1 MQNIVLITSFLL
13 FSSKNTLKCLFS
25 KKTLAFASQVN
36 LFSNKNIA
44 IKYLLR
50 ERFFE
55 VWHLCFSHPQ
65 INMRANWRA
74 SSTSR
79 LSRRFTMIT
88 CAVPQRYDGI
98 RALGISTAHISCCF
112 SALLSCCTISFDLS
126 PLASFFSFVS
136 YAVTLLSVFP
146 TLLFLHSF
154 ALLTVFTER
163 IFQSEF
169 GKRTYRSPPLSP
181 YPACLLRGNCSNLCI
196 FHTLTP
202 LWLINIPRL
211 VLFWITGLFA
221 PSQCFL
227 QLRRMRV

>member
-1 MQNIVLITSFLL
+1 MLITSFLF
-13 FSSKNTLKCLFS
+13 FSCKNTWKCLFS
-25 KKTLAFASQVN
+25 KKTLAFASRVN
-36 LFSNKNIA
+36 SFSNKNIA

-50 ERFFE
+50 ERVFS
-55 VWHLCFSHPQ
+55 VWHLCFSRPQ

-88 CAVPQRYDGI
+88 CAVPQRYDRI
-98 RALGISTAHISCCF
+98 RVPGISTAHISRCF
-112 SALLSCCTISFDLS
+112 SALLSCCTISFDLFL
-126 PLASFFSFVS
+126 LASFFSFVS
-136 YAVTLLSVFP
+136 YAVTLLSKLP

-154 ALLTVFTER
+154 ALPTVFTER

-169 GKRTYRSPPLSP
+169 DKRTYRSPPLSP
-181 YPACLLRGNCSNLCI
+181 YPACLLLRGNCSNSCI

-202 LWLINIPRL
+202 LWLISIPCF

-221 PSQCFL
+221 PSHSWYLFVFCSY
-227 QLRRMRV
+227 